1 MKMRHSF
8 YIFIFAA
15 LTGLFSGIA
24 SGGDTNI
31 IIRQDQP
38 GNAQEVY
45 RLDGFDYEI
54 QQRERESMRQWNIEE
69 SMGAVSVGNTY
80 FDKGEFGE
88 AMYFYQIAIKIDPN
102 NKLAHEKYMHTR
114 KLAKQ
119 TASPHYYRAMEYYGK
134 GMRDKAVDELVL
146 ELKENP
152 DNEEARMKLNEI
164 ESEKT
169 QPGQIH

>member
-1 MKMRHSF
+1 MKARHIF

-15 LTGLFSGIA
+15 MTGLFPELSA
-24 SGGDTNI
+24 GGDTNI

-38 GNAQEVY
+38 GNAGEIYQM
-45 RLDGFDYEI
+45 DDFNYEI

-69 SMGAVSVGNTY
+69 SMGAVNVGNAY
-80 FDKGEFGE
+80 FDKGEYND

-102 NKLAHEKYMHTR
+102 NKVAHEKYMHTR
-114 KLAKQ
+114 KLAGQ

-134 GMRDKAVDELVL
+134 GMREKAVDELVL
-146 ELKENP
+146 ELKEHP

-164 ESEKT
+164 ESESMP
-169 QPGQIH
+169 PGQIR